1 MSLDEQNP
9 TLAKAAAKPS
19 LEDQSGGV
27 SPVVNV
33 TKATV
38 AELQMMMRDGRIKP
52 YEKLPSQRELASAL
66 KVSRA
71 TLREALSVLAT
82 IGEISVRPGKRGFI
96 SSPEGS
102 SEMPSWRFSARY
114 SLSEVYHFRYISE
127 SYAAQVAAIKHTPAD
142 LVELEESTERFRA
155 AAHSKDIIAYAH
167 ADSDFHQSIL
177 KISGNKLLI
186 DMNRTFASILVES
199 QILPT
204 VRPGNLWIAVKE
216 HERIL
221 EAIAMNDP
229 DGASYFMRKHITMAG
244 SRAGLA
250 VHELP

>member
-1 MSLDEQNP
+1 MSLDNQNP
-9 TLAKAAAKPS
+9 TPAKAAAKPE
-19 LEDQSGGV
+19 LEDPGSSGTA
-27 SPVVNV
+27 VVNV

-52 YEKLPSQRELASAL
+52 GEKLPSQRELASVL

-71 TLREALSVLAT
+71 SLREALSVLAT

-96 SSPEGS
+96 ATPEGS
-102 SEMPSWRFSARY
+102 SEIPSWRFSARY
-114 SLSEVYHFRYISE
+114 SLSEVYHFRYIFE
-127 SYAAQVAAIKHTPAD
+127 SYASQVAAIKHLPAD
-142 LVELEESTERFRA
+142 LAELEESTERFRA
-155 AAHSKDIIAYAH
+155 AAHSKDIVAYTH

-186 DMNRTFASILVES
+186 DMNRTFASIFVES

-204 VRPGNLWIAVKE
+204 ARPGNLWFAVKE

-229 DGASYFMRKHITMAG
+229 DGASYFMRKHLTMAG

-250 VHELP
+250 AHELP

>member
-1 MSLDEQNP
+1 MSLDDKNP
-9 TLAKAAAKPS
+9 NLEKALAQPNPKDPGA
-19 LEDQSGGV
+19 DV
-27 SPVVNV
+27 TTVVNV

-38 AELQMMMRDGRIKP
+38 TELQMMMRDGRIKP
-52 YEKLPSQRELASAL
+52 KEQLPSQRELASAL

-114 SLSEVYHFRYISE
+114 SLSDVYHFRYISE
-127 SYAAQVAAIKHTPAD
+127 SYAAQFTAIKRTPAD
-142 LVELEESTERFRA
+142 LVELENSTERFRA
-155 AAHSKDIIAYAH
+155 AAHSKDIAAYAD
-167 ADSDFHQSIL
+167 ADFDFHQSIL
-177 KISGNKLLI
+177 KISGNKLVI
-186 DMNRTFASILVES
+186 DMNRTFANILEES

-204 VRPGNLWIAVKE
+204 ERPGDLWIAVKE

-221 EAIAMNDP
+221 EAIAMSDP

-250 VHELP
+250 AHELP

>member
-1 MSLDEQNP
+1 MSFDHLNP
-9 TLAKAAAKPS
+9 ELSTAEAKLS
-19 LEDQSGGV
+19 LEDQGGDISG
-27 SPVVNV
+27 VVNV

-38 AELQMMMRDGRIKP
+38 SELQMMMRDGRIKP
-52 YEKLPSQRELASAL
+52 NEQLPSQRELAAAL

-102 SEMPSWRFSARY
+102 SEIPSWRFSARY
-114 SLSEVYHFRYISE
+114 SLSEVYHVRYITE

-155 AAHSKDIIAYAH
+155 AAHSMDVMAYAR
-167 ADSDFHQSIL
+167 ADSDFQQAIL

-186 DMNRTFASILVES
+186 DINRTFASILLES

-221 EAIAMNDP
+221 EAIAMNDA
-229 DGASYFMRKHITMAG
+229 DGASYFIRKHITMAG

>member
-1 MSLDEQNP
+1 MFFDNLNP
-9 TLAKAAAKPS
+9 APSKGAAKPS
-19 LEDQSGGV
+19 LEDPGGNLSG
-27 SPVVNV
+27 VVNV

-52 YEKLPSQRELASAL
+52 NEKLPSQRELASAL

-82 IGEISVRPGKRGFI
+82 IGAISVRPGKRGFI

-114 SLSEVYHFRYISE
+114 SLSEVYHVRYISE
-127 SYAAQVAAIKHTPAD
+127 SYAAEVAAIKHTPAEMA
-142 LVELEESTERFRA
+142 ELEESAERFRA
-155 AAHSKDIIAYAH
+155 AARSKDIIAYAR

-199 QILPT
+199 QLLPT

-229 DGASYFMRKHITMAG
+229 DGARYFMRKHITMAG

-250 VHELP
+250 FHELP